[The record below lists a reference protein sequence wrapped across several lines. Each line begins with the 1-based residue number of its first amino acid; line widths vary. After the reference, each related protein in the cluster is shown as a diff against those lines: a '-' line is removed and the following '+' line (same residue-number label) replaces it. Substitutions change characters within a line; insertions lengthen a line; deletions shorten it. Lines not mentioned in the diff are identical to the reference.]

1 MNEKNTT
8 ELLDCLKNAKNIKEL
23 ENYIDSIDEYTYT
36 DFAKYILNKC
46 EEKGIK
52 KSALINKADI
62 SRTYGY
68 QILSGDK
75 NPSRDKIIKLCISA
89 KLNLDET
96 ERALA
101 IAKVGKLYAKDPRD
115 SALIFA
121 INKGLSVAD
130 ANEFLFNLNESFAF
144 RDE

>member
-1 MNEKNTT
+1 MSEKNTT
-8 ELLDCLKNAKNIKEL
+8 ELLNRLKSTTDIKEL
-23 ENYIDSIDEYTYT
+23 ENYINSIDNYNYT
-36 DFAKYILNKC
+36 DFAKYILSKC
-46 EEKGIK
+46 DEKGIK
-52 KSALINKADI
+52 KSILIQNAGI

-68 QILSGDK
+68 QILNGDK

-115 SALIFA
+115 SAIIFA
-121 INKGLSVAD
+121 INKGLSVMD
-130 ANEFLFNLNESFAF
+130 TNNFLFNLNENFAF
-144 RDE
+144 KDE